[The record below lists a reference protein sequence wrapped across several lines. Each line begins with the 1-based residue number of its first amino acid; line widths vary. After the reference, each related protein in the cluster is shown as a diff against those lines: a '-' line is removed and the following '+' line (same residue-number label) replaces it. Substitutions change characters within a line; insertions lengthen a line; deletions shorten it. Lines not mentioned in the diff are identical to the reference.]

1 MTSLEVDQTGEVGT
15 VRAPSRQTLLD
26 FMAHLKDNDFLNFS
40 YPMPDQE
47 HGEGWMMFL
56 YATLSDAL
64 IDSFSE

>member
-1 MTSLEVDQTGEVGT
+1 MTSIEVDQSNEVGT
-15 VRAPSRQTLLD
+15 VRAPGRQTLLD
-26 FMAHLKDNDFLNFS
+26 FMTHLKDNDFLKFS

-56 YATLSDAL
+56 YSTLPTEL